1 MGGATIQFTM
11 TGTASNEYLKNAVLT
26 ASPERLQ
33 LMLYDGAIRFARQG
47 RDALARKDYS
57 TSCEKLL
64 RAQRIVVEMEAGLR
78 HDVNPELCQQL
89 AALYHFVYTRLVDAN
104 LGHETAAVDEAL
116 RILEH
121 QRETWIMLMQRI
133 AGADEGD
140 GSAVVGAEA
149 RV

>member
-1 MGGATIQFTM
+1 MGRATIHFTM
-11 TGTASNEYLKNAVLT
+11 TGAASNEYLKNAVLT
-26 ASPERLQ
+26 ASPEQLQ

-78 HDVNPELCQQL
+78 HEVNPELCQQL

-104 LGHETAAVDEAL
+104 LRQETGAVDEAL
-116 RILEH
+116 CILEH
-121 QRETWIMLMQRI
+121 QRETWRMLMEKI
-133 AGADEGD
+133 AAAERPEENEVCGAGVQ
-140 GSAVVGAEA
+140 G
-149 RV
+149 